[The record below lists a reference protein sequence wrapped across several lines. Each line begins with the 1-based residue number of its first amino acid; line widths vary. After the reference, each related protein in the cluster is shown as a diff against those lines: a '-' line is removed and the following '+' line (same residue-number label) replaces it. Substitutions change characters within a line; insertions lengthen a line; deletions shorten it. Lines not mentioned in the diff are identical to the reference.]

1 MEESQLA
8 ARIADSFNR
17 QGLMRTLGARL
28 ADISRGRVVVEVQF
42 ADTLTQ
48 QNGYFHA
55 AVSAA
60 IADSAGGY
68 AALTTM
74 EADDDVLAV
83 EFKIN
88 LVRPAVG
95 ERLTAEAIVLKE
107 GRTLTVCQS
116 TVRAWSGTQ
125 STVVAVM
132 MQTNM
137 RVRPSRTATTV
148 AQSSLASHTADE
160 A

>member
-28 ADISRGRVVVEVQF
+28 AEIGRGRVVVEVPF

-116 TVRAWSGTQ
+116 TVRAWSGAQ

-137 RVRPSRTATTV
+137 RIRA
-148 AQSSLASHTADE
+148 
-160 A
+160 

>member
-28 ADISRGRVVVEVQF
+28 ADISRGRVVIEVPF
-42 ADTLTQ
+42 AETLTQ

-88 LVRPAVG
+88 LLRPAVG
-95 ERLTAEAIVLKE
+95 ERLTAEAVVLKE

-116 TVRAWSGTQ
+116 TVRAWSGAQ

-137 RVRPSRTATTV
+137 RMLHSRG
-148 AQSSLASHTADE
+148 
-160 A
+160 

>member
-1 MEESQLA
+1 MQESPLP
-8 ARIADSFNR
+8 ARIGDSFNR

-28 ADISRGRVVVEVQF
+28 VDISRGRVVVEVPF
-42 ADTLTQ
+42 AETVTQ

-55 AVSAA
+55 AVSTA
-60 IADSAGGY
+60 IADTAGGY

-88 LVRPAVG
+88 LLRPAVG
-95 ERLTAEAIVLKE
+95 ERLTAEAVVLKE

-116 TVRAWSGTQ
+116 TVRALSGEQ

-137 RVRPSRTATTV
+137 RMRA
-148 AQSSLASHTADE
+148 
-160 A
+160 

>member
-1 MEESQLA
+1 MSALLGCYCLRMQESQLA
-8 ARIADSFNR
+8 LRIADSFNR

-28 ADISRGRVVVEVQF
+28 ADINRGRVVVEVPF
-42 ADTLTQ
+42 AETLTQ

-74 EADDDVLAV
+74 ESDDDVLAV

-88 LVRPAVG
+88 LLRPAVG
-95 ERLTAEAIVLKE
+95 DRLTAEAVVLKE

-116 TVRAWSGTQ
+116 TVRAWSGAE

-137 RVRPSRTATTV
+137 RMSRV
-148 AQSSLASHTADE
+148 SRS
-160 A
+160 

>member
-1 MEESQLA
+1 MEDSPLV

-28 ADISRGRVVVEVQF
+28 AEISRGRVVVEVPF
-42 ADTLTQ
+42 AGTLTQ

-95 ERLTAEAIVLKE
+95 ERLTAEAVVLKE
-107 GRTLTVCQS
+107 GRTLTICQS
-116 TVRAWSGTQ
+116 TVHAWSGAQ
-125 STVVAVM
+125 SIVVAVM

-137 RVRPSRTATTV
+137 RIRGVNR
-148 AQSSLASHTADE
+148 
-160 A
+160 

>member
-1 MEESQLA
+1 MQESQL

-28 ADISRGRVVVEVQF
+28 ADISRSRVVVEVPF
-42 ADTLTQ
+42 AETLTQ

-74 EADDDVLAV
+74 EANDDVLAV

-116 TVRAWSGTQ
+116 VRAWSGAQ
-125 STVVAVM
+125 ATVVAVM

-137 RVRPSRTATTV
+137 RIRA
-148 AQSSLASHTADE
+148 
-160 A
+160 

>member
-1 MEESQLA
+1 MEDSPLV
-8 ARIADSFNR
+8 ARIADSFSR
-17 QGLMRTLGARL
+17 QGLMRTLGAHL
-28 ADISRGRVVVEVQF
+28 AEISRGRVVVEVPF
-42 ADTLTQ
+42 AETLTQ

-95 ERLTAEAIVLKE
+95 ERLTAEAVVLKE
-107 GRTLTVCQS
+107 GRTLTICQS
-116 TVRAWSGTQ
+116 TVHAWSGAQ
-125 STVVAVM
+125 SIVVAVM

-137 RVRPSRTATTV
+137 RIRGVNR
-148 AQSSLASHTADE
+148 
-160 A
+160 

>member
-28 ADISRGRVVVEVQF
+28 ADISRGRVVVEVPF

-95 ERLTAEAIVLKE
+95 ERLTAEAVVLKE

-116 TVRAWSGTQ
+116 TVRAWSGAQ

-137 RVRPSRTATTV
+137 RVREVRRQLDAPSE
-148 AQSSLASHTADE
+148 SGS
-160 A
+160 